1 MQRELAYKDIG
12 MKNLYAFADDT
23 NGGFVI
29 VAGDDCVEP
38 VLAYSETDALNPYA
52 MPVSMQIMLL
62 GYEQQISKIRQGNT
76 TMHKAGE
83 VSQRE
88 AIYPLI
94 ETTWHQYLPLK
105 YLTPIDETTGWNTPV
120 GCVALTLAQL
130 MYYYKYPKNTTITIP
145 AYTTGTGYEMP
156 ALPPTTFDY
165 SKMYINYDHIYED
178 DRDEVDPNDPSI
190 VEVTKLLM
198 YAGCAVQMN
207 YSINGSAAV
216 FDNDLIAKYFG
227 YDKGA
232 RRLLAG
238 NYPHDVWEEMMYN
251 ELAAGR
257 PVPYEAGAVGNQRHI
272 FIIDGYDG
280 KGYFHAN
287 IGEIGRG
294 AFNGFFKLGVLN
306 YCQDQTSQVRF
317 SGYNVSQA
325 GILGFQ
331 PDKGNDA
338 VPVVSVDYG
347 DYLLSSTEF
356 TRSSADAD
364 FKDVALKAEMT
375 RYDSNGLAMD
385 CGWGLFQYGL
395 LKEVLYSTTTSEEN
409 ISLNQ
414 KFNMDSKLADGT
426 YQLFPIFRNHGA
438 KEWEYYLEYR
448 YTTED
453 GTPMRHYTA
462 TISEKKLHIGVSS
475 TESNIKIDKVEYFA
489 AYEGEK
495 LNTRVWITNNGT
507 NYENLLMQWID
518 GEWAAGAGTY
528 IDPGCSGYID
538 LCAAAPEKGIHNVTF
553 STDWEGKEVI
563 YSDKLN
569 ITDAPKYQLEADVT
583 TKGLKGNV
591 VYNELSVVCKI
602 TNTGTT
608 TFDNM
613 INAVMLVR
621 EIDEEGNELYCPET
635 GYPTWVGSRVWY
647 LNLKPG
653 ESTEIEYSIGKENLR
668 PKNFYYD
675 FRVLYYNNNSNGEYG
690 WLYNSFFTY
699 NEDEFIN
706 ATSIVLNNKSVTM
719 YLNEVDTLTATILPD
734 NASDKSVKWTSSDE
748 SIVFVNNKG
757 VLFAYKT
764 GKAVITV
771 TSVYNPEVTAS
782 CEVTVLRSVD
792 YVELSEQSLL
802 FNKIGETHQ
811 LTAIVMPEDASN
823 KDVTW
828 SSSDEAV
835 CTVSQSGVV
844 TSVGSGKATITV
856 TSVDGGKMATC
867 EVTVF
872 VPVEAISLKFQ
883 TLQLIVGESKHLEAT
898 IQPDDATDKRVDWVS
913 SDESIL
919 TVDKEGVVTAKKAGV
934 AVITAASVSK
944 PELRA
949 TCEVTVIQ
957 PAQSV
962 VLSET
967 SLSFDAIGDSYQL
980 TATVLPADASNKA
993 VTWSSSDEA
1002 VCTVSQSGLVTSVGS
1017 GKATITVTTVD
1028 GGMTATCEVTV
1039 FVPVEAISLNTS
1051 TLQLIVGESKRLEAT
1066 IQPDD
1071 ATDKR
1076 VDWVSSDESILTVDK
1091 EGVVTAKKAGVAVIT
1106 AASVSKPELRATCE
1120 VTVIQPAQSVVL
1132 SETSLSFDAIGDSY
1146 QLTATVLPEDASN
1159 KAVTWSSSDEA
1170 VCTVSQSGLVTSVG
1184 SGKATITVTTVDGG
1198 MTATC
1203 EVTVV
1208 YDDGIFVL
1216 TTENMR
1222 KVRAIYDVTGR
1233 QVEEL
1238 RQGINIILLNDGT
1251 TKKIRIK

>member
-1 MQRELAYKDIG
+1 MKKLIVALFVLVVPMLMLAEPIGKEAAKQLATQFLAGSNSSSMNGRKAAPMQRELAYKDIG
-12 MKNLYAFADDT
+12 MKNLYAFADDA

-29 VAGDDCVEP
+29 VAADDCVEP

-52 MPVSMQIMLL
+52 MPLSMQIMLL

-76 TMHKAGE
+76 TMRKAGE

-94 ETTWHQYLPLK
+94 ETMWHQYLPLK
-105 YLTPIDETTGWNTPV
+105 YNTPINETTGWNTPV
-120 GCVALTLAQL
+120 GCVALTLAQM
-130 MYYYKYPKNTTITIP
+130 MYYYKYPENTTITIP

-165 SKMYINYDHIYED
+165 SKMHINYDHVYEGD
-178 DRDEVDPNDPSI
+178 KDEIDPNDPSI

-207 YSINGSAAV
+207 YSSNGSAAV
-216 FDNDLIAKYFG
+216 FDTDLIAKYFG

-232 RRLLAG
+232 RRLMAG
-238 NYPHDVWEEMMYN
+238 NYPHNVWEEMVYN

-306 YCQDQTSQVRF
+306 ESQDQTSQVRY

-325 GILGFQ
+325 GIFGFQ

-347 DYLLSSTEF
+347 DYSLSSTDY

-364 FKDVALKAEMT
+364 FKDVVLKAEMT

-395 LKEVLYSTTTSEEN
+395 LKEVLFSTTTSEETV
-409 ISLNQ
+409 SLNR
-414 KFNMDSKLADGT
+414 KFNMGSKLTDGT

-438 KEWEYYLEYR
+438 KDWEYYLEYR
-448 YTTED
+448 YNLAD

-462 TISEKKLHIGVSS
+462 TISEKKLHVGVSS
-475 TESNIKIDKVEYFA
+475 TEPNIKIDKVEYFA

-538 LCAAAPEKGIHNVTF
+538 LCAAAPEKGVHNVTI

-569 ITDAPKYQLEADVT
+569 ITDAPSYQLEADVS

-613 INAVMLVR
+613 INAFMLVR
-621 EIDEEGNELYCPET
+621 EIDEEGNELYRPET
-635 GYPTWVGSRVWY
+635 GYPTWIGSRVWY
-647 LNLKPG
+647 LYLKPG
-653 ESTEIEYSIGKENLR
+653 ESAEIEYSIGKELFR
-668 PKNFYYD
+668 PRYKYD
-675 FRVLYYNNNSNGEYG
+675 FCIDYYKNNGDSERLYCS
-690 WLYNSFFTY
+690 SFTY
-699 NEDEFIN
+699 SEDEYID
-706 ATSIVLNNKSVTM
+706 ATSIVLDKKTISMNV
-719 YLNEVDTLTATILPD
+719 NETETLTATILPD
-734 NASDKSVKWTSSDE
+734 NASDKSVFWTSSNE
-748 SIVFVNNKG
+748 YIVHVDNTGKVYSWG
-757 VLFAYKT
+757 IA
-764 GKAVITV
+764 GKAVITAALV
-771 TSVYNPEVTAS
+771 NNPEVSAT
-782 CEVTVLRSVD
+782 CEVTVLRPVD
-792 YVELSEQSLL
+792 YVNLSEQTLL

-811 LTAIVMPEDASN
+811 LTAIVM
-823 KDVTW
+823 
-828 SSSDEAV
+828 
-835 CTVSQSGVV
+835 
-844 TSVGSGKATITV
+844 
-856 TSVDGGKMATC
+856 
-867 EVTVF
+867 
-872 VPVEAISLKFQ
+872 
-883 TLQLIVGESKHLEAT
+883 
-898 IQPDDATDKRVDWVS
+898 
-913 SDESIL
+913 
-919 TVDKEGVVTAKKAGV
+919 
-934 AVITAASVSK
+934 
-944 PELRA
+944 
-949 TCEVTVIQ
+949 
-957 PAQSV
+957 
-962 VLSET
+962 
-967 SLSFDAIGDSYQL
+967 
-980 TATVLPADASNKA
+980 
-993 VTWSSSDEA
+993 
-1002 VCTVSQSGLVTSVGS
+1002 
-1017 GKATITVTTVD
+1017 
-1028 GGMTATCEVTV
+1028 
-1039 FVPVEAISLNTS
+1039 
-1051 TLQLIVGESKRLEAT
+1051 
-1066 IQPDD
+1066 
-1071 ATDKR
+1071 
-1076 VDWVSSDESILTVDK
+1076 
-1091 EGVVTAKKAGVAVIT
+1091 
-1106 AASVSKPELRATCE
+1106 
-1120 VTVIQPAQSVVL
+1120 
-1132 SETSLSFDAIGDSY
+1132 
-1146 QLTATVLPEDASN
+1146 PEDASN